1 MENDN
6 NMGKVITIAIEK
18 GGSGKTVTASNLA
31 YLMGDEGKRVLCI
44 DTDPQGNLTYAL
56 SGGNTITSG
65 TYTGKALY
73 DLFDGFRYTHTKD
86 YIVETEYENVDMIPA
101 SAQTPRIN
109 KRLLDLFEDA
119 QQFED
124 GNPKKLA
131 SMGDFMLYFV
141 NQVRDEYDY
150 IIIDTQP
157 TRDSQVLSN
166 AIAAADYV
174 LIPMQCDSFSEDS
187 AFRTYTICN
196 KLRKDPA
203 SRLKGIGVVLTMV
216 DKGAATRETREECQ
230 AELGSALFTAE
241 IPMALAVK
249 SSVRK
254 CVPVCYSARTQ
265 PVGKSYAALYEELK
279 ERLEKMEEN

>member
-1 MENDN
+1 
-6 NMGKVITIAIEK
+6 MGKVITIAIEK

-196 KLRKDPA
+196 KLRKDPT

-230 AELGSALFTAE
+230 AELGSALFTVE
-241 IPMALAVK
+241 IPMAMAVK